1 MAKKIPKETS
11 DASEDGKES
20 SNYVVGQVSG
30 CLFPKTSATGS
41 GSLSALFSTNT
52 TASNTVVFVPAPK
65 HVPTP
70 VIPKAEPAPADET
83 AGVKPT
89 QTKKNKKAKS
99 AAELKVQDRE
109 SGLQTADDEDGTRKG
124 PKKAAK
130 RKTPQDD
137 DDDAAPGQNGKPA
150 KRKMTFKDFAA
161 ERVKLNRT
169 VFVGNLP
176 ASCTRE
182 KLRAIFKEH
191 GSIESIRFRSVVGE
205 DASMSRKVA
214 AIQRQVHPKKQTVN
228 AYIVF
233 KETEGAL
240 DALKKNGLEIQKDV
254 HIRVDKASSKQHD
267 HKRSIFVGN
276 LPYDVAE
283 LSLRQHFL
291 ECGEVEAVRLI
302 RDRATGMGKGFGY
315 VLFESGD
322 SVQLA
327 LKLDGSVLC
336 ERKIR
341 VKRSVKDGA
350 GAGAGAGKEGRGK
363 GPGKGNKKGVAAS
376 PNRKGPSA
384 GPMKKAPKGGPPAGP
399 MKKGPKGGPPNA
411 FPRGGPPGGKKK
423 MGFHGRPGKKMS
435 PSEFKGEMADPA
447 AKKHKGQKKKSKPR
461 KPKKNIHFG

>member
-1 MAKKIPKETS
+1 MTKEKSDTS
-11 DASEDGKES
+11 EAGKES
-20 SNYVVGQVSG
+20 SSYVIGQVSG
-30 CLFPKTSATGS
+30 CLFPKTTATGS

-52 TASNTVVFVPAPK
+52 TTSNTVVFVPAPK
-65 HVPTP
+65 PEPKP
-70 VIPKAEPAPADET
+70 VVPKAEET
-83 AGVKPT
+83 VDVKPQ

-99 AAELKVQDRE
+99 AADLKVQDRE
-109 SGLQTADDEDGTRKG
+109 SALQTADDDDGTKKG

-130 RKTPQDD
+130 RKTPKDD
-137 DDDAAPGQNGKPA
+137 DDDAPGHNGRPA

-176 ASCTRE
+176 VSCTRE
-182 KLRAIFKEH
+182 KLRALFKEH
-191 GSIESIRFRSVVGE
+191 GSIESMRFRSAVGE
-205 DASMSRKVA
+205 DPTMSRKVA
-214 AIQRQVHPKKQTVN
+214 AIQRKVHPKKQTMN

-233 KETEGAL
+233 KETEAAV
-240 DALKKNGLEIQKDV
+240 DALKKNGLEIQKGV
-254 HIRVDKASSKQHD
+254 HIRVDKTSSKQHD

-283 LSLRQHFL
+283 LSLRQHF
-291 ECGEVEAVRLI
+291 EDCGEVEAVRLI
-302 RDRATGMGKGFGY
+302 RDRDTGMGKGFGY

-350 GAGAGAGKEGRGK
+350 GASKEGGK
-363 GPGKGNKKGVAAS
+363 GPGKGDKKGVA
-376 PNRKGPSA
+376 
-384 GPMKKAPKGGPPAGP
+384 AGP

-411 FPRGGPPGGKKK
+411 FPRGGPGAKKK
-423 MGFHGRPGKKMS
+423 GFHGRPGGKKT
-435 PSEFKGEMADPA
+435 PQSEFKGEMADPA

-461 KPKKNIHFG
+461 KTKKNIHFG